1 MRPNRVPNISLPSD
15 AEMKKKGRGV
25 FEERSA
31 QMHGTKV
38 KAVKYFDKR
47 SVMFLRTYAAVFP
60 TIQKLKY
67 DSKER

>member
-1 MRPNRVPNISLPSD
+1 MRLNRVPNISLPSD

-38 KAVKYFDKR
+38 RAVKYFDKR
-47 SVMFLRTYAAVFP
+47 LVMFLTTDLNCLLGVKCRQL
-60 TIQKLKY
+60 I
-67 DSKER
+67 